1 MLQLLQVLEHQSQT
15 IILKVFQTMIYYFK
29 IDIGNQII
37 TRQITLNNKI
47 IRNPINNIKAYKR
60 PQRNTQQIYI
70 NNKYF
75 MSVVARQTDYKNQ
88 IGNEFINLI
97 QALYIRGT
105 NLKDIKRFIET
116 HINKYVKRVYVNPE
130 LILNKLKRDIKKFK
144 DIYEKY

>member
-1 MLQLLQVLEHQSQT
+1 MLQYCQRWSIKAKQL
-15 IILKVFQTMIYYFK
+15 LKVFQGMIYYFK

-47 IRNPINNIKAYKR
+47 IRNQINNIKAYKR

-75 MSVVARQTDYKNQ
+75 MSVVARQNDYKNQ

-97 QALYIRGT
+97 QALYTRGT
-105 NLKDIKRFIET
+105 NLKDIKRFIEK
-116 HINKYVKRVYVNPE
+116 HINKYVKRVYVNQK
-130 LILNKLKRDIKKFK
+130 LIIDSLKKDFANIKKF
-144 DIYEKY
+144 YEKY

>member
-1 MLQLLQVLEHQSQT
+1 MLQYCQRWSIKAKQL
-15 IILKVFQTMIYYFK
+15 LKVFQVMIYYFK

-47 IRNPINNIKAYKR
+47 IRNQINNIKAYKR

-75 MSVVARQTDYKNQ
+75 MSVVARQNDYKNQ

-97 QALYIRGT
+97 QALYTRGT
-105 NLKDIKRFIET
+105 NLKDIKRFIEK
-116 HINKYVKRVYVNPE
+116 HINKYVKRVYVNQK
-130 LILNKLKRDIKKFK
+130 LIIDSLKKDFANIKKF
-144 DIYEKY
+144 YEKY

>member
-1 MLQLLQVLEHQSQT
+1 
-15 IILKVFQTMIYYFK
+15 MIYYFR

-75 MSVVARQTDYKNQ
+75 MSVVARQNDYKNQ

-105 NLKDIKRFIET
+105 NLKDIKRFIEK

-130 LILNKLKRDIKKFK
+130 LIINKLKRDINKFK

>member
-1 MLQLLQVLEHQSQT
+1 
-15 IILKVFQTMIYYFK
+15 MIYYFK

-75 MSVVARQTDYKNQ
+75 MSVVARQNDYKNQ

-130 LILNKLKRDIKKFK
+130 LIINKLKRYIKKFK
-144 DIYEKY
+144 DIY

>member
-1 MLQLLQVLEHQSQT
+1 
-15 IILKVFQTMIYYFK
+15 MIYYFK

-75 MSVVARQTDYKNQ
+75 MSVVARQNDYKNQ

-130 LILNKLKRDIKKFK
+130 LIINKLKRDIKKFK

>member
-1 MLQLLQVLEHQSQT
+1 
-15 IILKVFQTMIYYFK
+15 MIYYFK

>member
-1 MLQLLQVLEHQSQT
+1 
-15 IILKVFQTMIYYFK
+15 MIYYFR

-60 PQRNTQQIYI
+60 PHRNTQQIYI

-75 MSVVARQTDYKNQ
+75 MSVVARQNDYKNQ

-105 NLKDIKRFIET
+105 NLKDIKRFIEK

-130 LILNKLKRDIKKFK
+130 LILNNLKRDIKKFK